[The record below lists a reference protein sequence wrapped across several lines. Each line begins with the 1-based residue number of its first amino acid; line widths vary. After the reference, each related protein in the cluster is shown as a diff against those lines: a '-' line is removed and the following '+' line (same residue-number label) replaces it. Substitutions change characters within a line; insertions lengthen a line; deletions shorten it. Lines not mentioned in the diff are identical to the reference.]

1 MACQEIMDADPP
13 VLQSTDTVG
22 KAVSTLLEHR
32 YLALPVVD
40 SNRRYLGLFA
50 KSRLFGLMLPSI
62 VALEDVLPKIAQLTD
77 LAYLSD
83 DMDDLRT
90 RFAALRDRP
99 VAEYADREAPTLKP
113 DSPLME
119 AVLLVYR
126 TRNFVPVVEP
136 ASKRLIG
143 IVSTWHILAKLEE
156 GRQ

>member
-13 VLQSTDTVG
+13 VLLGTDTVG
-22 KAVSTLLEHR
+22 KAVSILLERR

-40 SNRRYLGLFA
+40 AGRRYLGLFA

-83 DMDDLRT
+83 DMDDLRA

-99 VAEYADREAPTLKP
+99 VADFADRDAPTLKP

-126 TRNFVPVVEP
+126 TRNFVPVVDP

-143 IVSTWHILAKLEE
+143 VVSTWHILAQLE
-156 GRQ
+156 GSK

>member
-1 MACQEIMDADPP
+1 MACLEIMDVDPP
-13 VLQSTDTVG
+13 VLLGTDTVG
-22 KAVSTLLEHR
+22 KAGSVLLERR

-40 SNRRYLGLFA
+40 AGRRYLGLFA

-62 VALEDVLPKIAQLTD
+62 VALEDLLPKIAQLTD

-83 DMDDLRT
+83 DMDDLRE

-99 VAEYADREAPTLKP
+99 VADFADRDAPTLKP

-126 TRNFVPVVEP
+126 TRNFVPVVDP

-143 IVSTWHILAKLEE
+143 VVSTWHILAQLE
-156 GRQ
+156 GSK

>member
-1 MACQEIMDADPP
+1 MACLEIMEADPP
-13 VLQSTDTVG
+13 VLLGTDTVG
-22 KAVSTLLEHR
+22 KAVSVLLERR

-40 SNRRYLGLFA
+40 ASRRYLGLFA

-62 VALEDVLPKIAQLTD
+62 VALEDLLPKIAQLTD

-83 DMDDLRT
+83 DMDDLRE

-99 VAEYADREAPTLKP
+99 VADFADREAPTLKP

-126 TRNFVPVVEP
+126 TRNFVPVVDP
-136 ASKRLIG
+136 VSKRLIG
-143 IVSTWHILAKLEE
+143 VVSTWHILAQLE
-156 GRQ
+156 GSK